1 MQYMLDTDTCSYIIR
16 QHTPEVLA
24 RLQSEAESGADI
36 SISAVSYAELRLEAE
51 RSRTTAKYNKSIDL
65 LCERLNRVE
74 PWDKAAADEFAL
86 VQGRLLKKG
95 QPIGNNDAMIAAH
108 ARRLNSVLVTNNL
121 KHFSR
126 VPKLKVENWL

>member
-16 QHTPEVLA
+16 QHTPGILA
-24 RLQSEAESGADI
+24 TLQSKAASGADI
-36 SISAVSYAELRLEAE
+36 SISAVSYAELRLGAE
-51 RSRTTAKYNKSIDL
+51 RSKSTAKYNKSIEL
-65 LCERLNRVE
+65 LCERLNSVE
-74 PWDKAAADEFAL
+74 PWDKEAADEFAL
-86 VQGRLLKKG
+86 LQGRLLTKG

-108 ARRLNSVLVTNNL
+108 ARRLNRVLVTNNL